1 MESVTKDDPAEAR
14 SPRSCS
20 RGVDDWTASRPVS
33 DRGAPW
39 FSSTREQQ
47 SSFNIFDSNRENVT
61 GELEHKSGELC
72 QDHPFPIPS
81 WAPQIH
87 SFRSSKKGPSLQSG
101 VVIVLLHT
109 SLLAVGNLTQTVF
122 PVRGTSTVA
131 KPAGTMGQRPA
142 RSMGRLVVLLC
153 SSKPGEKF

>member
-1 MESVTKDDPAEAR
+1 MESITKDDPAEAR
-14 SPRSCS
+14 SPRSCLQ
-20 RGVDDWTASRPVS
+20 GVDDWTASRPIS

-47 SSFNIFDSNRENVT
+47 PSFNIFDSNRENVT

-72 QDHPFPIPS
+72 QDCPFPIPS

-87 SFRSSKKGPSLQSG
+87 PFRSPKKGPSLQSG
-101 VVIVLLHT
+101 VVIVLLQT
-109 SLLAVGNLTQTVF
+109 SLLAVGNLTQTAF
-122 PVRGTSTVA
+122 PVRGTSTVT

-142 RSMGRLVVLLC
+142 RCTGVSG
-153 SSKPGEKF
+153 PT